1 MDNNNKLFNIILMA
15 LLGLSALLSLL
26 FAVDV
31 VSEGGLILWC
41 YILLGIAVITTL
53 GFSVMGMIQNPNK
66 AKSALVG
73 VGVLVVICVIGYF
86 MAGNEV
92 HMNVDGEILA
102 DEGTSQLSGAGL
114 IATTILSVV
123 AVGAWIFAE
132 VNKMFK

>member
-1 MDNNNKLFNIILMA
+1 MDNNNKLFSIILMA

-53 GFSVMGMIQNPNK
+53 GFSIMGMVQNPNK
-66 AKSALVG
+66 AKSVLIG
-73 VGVLVVICVIGYF
+73 VGVLVVICIIGYF
-86 MAGNEV
+86 VAGNEV
-92 HMNVDGEILA
+92 HMNVDGDILA
-102 DEGTSQLSGAGL
+102 DEGTSKLSGGGL
-114 IATTILSVV
+114 IATTILSIA